1 MLVEKPS
8 TGKDKT
14 MFDIL
19 KYPNR
24 RKTLTAYIVFGAISL
39 VFVFMGMETGN
50 NPIGGHAAIVNDTI
64 ISPKEYEMA
73 YNNLSRFYG
82 NMFGGNNPMGGEGFL
97 RQMAMNQLVN
107 QTMVNEHSS
116 EVGVAVTDSE
126 LRDYIINIPA
136 FQEDG
141 RFKKDFYKNYLKSQ
155 GLSSFGFEKQ
165 LVRELSFQKVRD
177 VFNDAVFPTQ
187 KELAKEQSLLE
198 EARKASFIK
207 WDDASLAM
215 KSPVKDSAAKAWLK
229 KSDNLNK
236 AKEYYE
242 SKKEEFAVEESV
254 KAKHILIKTE
264 NLSDAEKAEAKK
276 KLTEIKAKATK
287 ENFADLAKEHSED
300 LGSKASGGDLG
311 FFQRGNMVK
320 EFEEAAF
327 AAKAGD
333 ITDLVE
339 TQFGYHIIFVEE
351 KKEAGQQAFDEVKLS
366 IAKNIIAED
375 KKAKFEESLKA
386 SLSSPSKLRKFADRN
401 KIKYEQT
408 GEVNAT
414 SEFIQGI
421 GRAPEVLDK
430 LFVMK
435 EAEVSD
441 IIEHNGAKYVIVLD
455 QILKKE
461 KALEAQN
468 LSQRIMARY
477 SQGLMNAWTKSLEE
491 KTEIQKNDRLLNR

>member
-1 MLVEKPS
+1 
-8 TGKDKT
+8 

-50 NPIGGHAAIVNDTI
+50 NPTGGHAAIVNDTI

-136 FQEDG
+136 FQEEG

-198 EARKASFIK
+198 EVRKASFIK
-207 WDDASLAM
+207 WDDASIAM
-215 KSPVKDSAAKAWLK
+215 SNPIKDSAANSWLK

-236 AKEYYE
+236 AKAYYE
-242 SKKEEFAVEESV
+242 TKQTEFAVQESV
-254 KAKHILIKTE
+254 KAKHILLKTE
-264 NLSDAEKAEAKK
+264 NLSDAEKADVKK
-276 KLTEIKAKATK
+276 KLTDIKAKATAD
-287 ENFADLAKEHSED
+287 NFADLAKEHSED

-311 FFQRGNMVK
+311 FFERGNMVK

-327 AAKAGD
+327 SAKTGD
-333 ITDLVE
+333 ITDIVE
-339 TQFGYHIIFVEE
+339 TQFGYHIILVEE
-351 KKEAGQQAFDEVKLS
+351 KKEAGQQVFDEVKTS
-366 IAKNIIAED
+366 IAKTLMGEA
-375 KKAKFEESLKA
+375 KKQKFEEALKA
-386 SLSSPSKLRKFADRN
+386 SLDNPNKLRKFADRN

-414 SEFIQGI
+414 AEFIQGI
-421 GRAPEVLDK
+421 GRAPEVLDQ
-430 LFVMK
+430 LFAMN
-435 EAEVSD
+435 EADVSEV
-441 IIEHNGAKYVIVLD
+441 IQFNGANYVLVLD
-455 QILKKE
+455 QVLKKE
-461 KALEAQN
+461 KSLEDQN

-491 KTEIQKNDRLLNR
+491 KTEIQKNERLLNR